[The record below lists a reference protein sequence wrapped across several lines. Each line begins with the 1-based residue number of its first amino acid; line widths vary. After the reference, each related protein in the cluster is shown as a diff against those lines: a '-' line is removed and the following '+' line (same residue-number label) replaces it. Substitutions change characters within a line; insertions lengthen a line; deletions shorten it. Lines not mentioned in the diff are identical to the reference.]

1 MRKLVLLAFIP
12 FSFLSCSTAK
22 TNETAINNPK
32 FRLLNSIEIPFNTEF
47 KNTVVG
53 GLSSID
59 YDTKNDLYYFISD
72 DRSIYNDARFY
83 TAKIHL
89 GTNTIDSIAFQNV
102 VSFQNPD
109 GKKYSNWKKQPA
121 TSIDPEEL
129 RFNPKTNSVVW
140 SSEGARVIAKDFSVL
155 QNPSVQTATL
165 TGTFVNSFNLP
176 ANLNMQKEEKGPR
189 SNGVLEGITFNK
201 NYTTLY
207 TNIEEPLYEDDS
219 KASLTKGGLIRLYA
233 FDVKTRKN
241 TAQYGYELDPIE
253 HEPNPKDG
261 FAVNGISTIQ
271 YYSKNQLLVVERS
284 YSVGKQACTIK
295 VYLCDFSKATN
306 VKNNTSLQD
315 QNIILASKKLILNMD
330 DLGIF
335 IDNIEGVTFG
345 PKLANGKQSLL
356 FVSDNNFSDKQKTQ
370 VLLFEVD

>member
-1 MRKLVLLAFIP
+1 MRKLLFLAFLPLAFI
-12 FSFLSCSTAK
+12 SCSSLKST
-22 TNETAINNPK
+22 ETANANPSLKFINT
-32 FRLLNSIEIPFNTEF
+32 IEVPFNQEF

-59 YDTKNDLYYFISD
+59 YDAKNDLYYFICD
-72 DRSIYNDARFY
+72 DRAVYNDARFY

-89 GTNTIDSIAFQNV
+89 DSDTIESIAFKNV
-102 VSFQNPD
+102 VALKNATGD
-109 GKKYSNWKKQPA
+109 KYSNWETKPSE
-121 TSIDPEEL
+121 SIDPEEL
-129 RFNPKTNSVVW
+129 RYNPKTNTIVW

-155 QNPSVQTATL
+155 QNPTVQTADL
-165 TGTFVNSFNLP
+165 NGKYINEYKLP

-189 SNGVLEGITFNK
+189 SNGVLEGITFDK

-207 TNIEEPLYEDDS
+207 TNIEEPLYEDD
-219 KASLTKGGLIRLYA
+219 AEATTTKGAMIRLFE
-233 FDVKTRKN
+233 FDVKSKKN
-241 TAQYGYELDPIE
+241 TAQYAYLLDPIA
-253 HEPNPKDG
+253 HEPNPKGG

-271 YYSKNQLLVVERS
+271 YYAKNQLLVVERS
-284 YSVGKQACTIK
+284 YSVGRQACTIK
-295 VYLCDFSKATN
+295 VYLCDFTNAKN
-306 VKNNTSLQD
+306 VKDVASLKGQEFTP
-315 QNIILASKKLILNMD
+315 ASKKLILDMD

-335 IDNIEGVTFG
+335 VDNIEGITFG

>member
-1 MRKLVLLAFIP
+1 MRKLLLLAFLP

-22 TNETAINNPK
+22 TNETANSNP
-32 FRLLNSIEIPFNTEF
+32 RLTLLNSIEIPFNKEF

-59 YDTKNDLYYFISD
+59 YDAKNDLYYFICD
-72 DRSIYNDARFY
+72 DRAVYNDARFY

-89 GTNTIDSIAFQNV
+89 TANKIDSLAFQNV
-102 VSFQNPD
+102 VSLKNAA
-109 GKKYSNWKKQPA
+109 GKKYSNWETQPNS
-121 TSIDPEEL
+121 SIDPEEL
-129 RFNPKTNSVVW
+129 RYNPKTNTVVW

-155 QNPSVQTATL
+155 QNPAIQTAAVN
-165 TGTFVNSFNLP
+165 GNFVNEFDLP

-201 NYTTLY
+201 KYTTLY
-207 TNIEEPLYEDDS
+207 TNVEEPLYEDDTE
-219 KASLTKGGLIRLYA
+219 ATTTKGGLIRIFK
-233 FDVKTRKN
+233 FDTKSRKN
-241 TAQYGYELDPIE
+241 TAQYAYELDPIA
-253 HEPNPKDG
+253 HEPNPKNG
-261 FAVNGISTIQ
+261 FAVNGVSAIQ
-271 YYSKNQLLVVERS
+271 YYSKDQLLVIERS

-295 VYLCDFSKATN
+295 VYLCDFSKATD
-306 VKNNTSLQD
+306 VKKIASLQN
-315 QNIILASKKLILNMD
+315 QEFTMASKKLILNMD

-335 IDNIEGVTFG
+335 IDNIEGLTFG

-370 VLLFEVD
+370 VLLFEFD

>member
-1 MRKLVLLAFIP
+1 MRKLLLLAFLP
-12 FSFLSCSTAK
+12 FSFLSCSTVK
-22 TNETAINNPK
+22 TNETANSNPS
-32 FRLLNSIEIPFNTEF
+32 FTLLNSIEIPFNQEF

-59 YDTKNDLYYFISD
+59 YDAKNDLYYFICD
-72 DRSIYNDARFY
+72 DRAVYNDARFY

-89 GTNTIDSIAFQNV
+89 AANKIDSFAFQNV
-102 VSFQNPD
+102 VSLKNAAAEKF
-109 GKKYSNWKKQPA
+109 SNWEKQPDK
-121 TSIDPEEL
+121 SIDPEEL
-129 RFNPKTNSVVW
+129 RYNPKTNTVVW

-155 QNPSVQTATL
+155 QNPAIQTAAVN
-165 TGTFVNSFNLP
+165 GNFVNEFDLP

-189 SNGVLEGITFNK
+189 SNGVLEGLTFNK

-233 FDVKTRKN
+233 FDVKSRKN
-241 TAQYGYELDPIE
+241 MAQYVYELDPIA

-261 FAVNGISTIQ
+261 FAVNGVSAIL
-271 YYSKNQLLVVERS
+271 YYSKDQLLVVERS

-295 VYLCDFSKATN
+295 VYLCNFSKATD
-306 VKNNTSLQD
+306 VKNIASLQ
-315 QNIILASKKLILNMD
+315 NHEFTLASKKLILNMD
-330 DLGIF
+330 DLGVF
-335 IDNIEGVTFG
+335 IDNIEGLTFG